1 MSEICDVSLKSS
13 SSFECQN
20 KDANHDF
27 LIGTIMVT
35 EGRMETWVVD
45 LLPQPQESTND
56 THQEAE
62 VSVFYV
68 YYCFQ
73 NLMLLLCCH
82 WLIQHN
88 AIQLYFDITFLSK
101 FRGVH
106 IR

>member
-1 MSEICDVSLKSS
+1 MQIMI
-13 SSFECQN
+13 
-20 KDANHDF
+20 F

-73 NLMLLLCCH
+73 NLMLLLCTMQFNYI
-82 WLIQHN
+82 LILPSFQSLEVYTYDRT
-88 AIQLYFDITFLSK
+88 IVCEGLVQCPYQVTSSLEI
-101 FRGVH
+101 
-106 IR
+106 